1 MTRDQ
6 LKSILARVTTWPRER
21 QIELAEVALEIEAE
35 LTGEPYV
42 ATSDELRAIDEGLAD
57 EAASDQEVEGAF
69 AAFRRA

>member
-6 LKSILARVTTWPRER
+6 LKSVLARVTTWPQER

-42 ATSDELRAIDEGLAD
+42 ATADELRAIDEGLTD
-57 EAASDQEVEGAF
+57 EAASDEEVEEAF